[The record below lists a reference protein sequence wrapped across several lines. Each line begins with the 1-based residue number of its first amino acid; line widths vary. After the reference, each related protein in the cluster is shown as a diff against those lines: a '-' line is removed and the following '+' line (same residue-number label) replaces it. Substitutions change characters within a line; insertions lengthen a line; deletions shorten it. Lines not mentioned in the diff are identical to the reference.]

1 MTNFLL
7 NPQVHIFLDTR
18 EISRLM
24 LLNKHFQV
32 SIHQSKAVELSVWR
46 GDLPSSC
53 RARFWMHV
61 LPISQ

>member
-1 MTNFLL
+1 MSNFIL
-7 NPQVHIFLDTR
+7 NPQIHIFLDTR

-24 LLNKHFQV
+24 LLNKDFQA
-32 SIHQSKAVELSVWR
+32 SIQKSKAVELSVWR
-46 GDLPSSC
+46 GDLPPAR